1 MFSIFLILF
10 FIGGGLYMTKEEK
23 GKKVRIFVELLIAV
37 LSLAAGVL
45 GGSFVQNKYIESQ
58 VANVSGD
65 GNTVTIN
72 NVDDLVKNFN
82 KLLEEN
88 ETLKEQ
94 NEDYYT
100 EYKEAKET
108 IDSLEVQL
116 GDSPAIEL
124 KDLSLCVDGED
135 KNINKNKSYAVIN
148 GADYFSEDFL
158 NSIIADNTAI
168 TIKDDV
174 MYLGKVVADR
184 ENLFSQRIVD
194 EGGASVVDNATD
206 SYGNT
211 HVNALKLA
219 DGNDIVFSL
228 NEKYSLLKLKIAI
241 DESSDSNRQ
250 CTVSILA
257 DGQEVW
263 TSPQINKISTK
274 ELDYPELKIN
284 NCSRLEIKCSG
295 DWSVYPLVYDA
306 EVYN

>member
-1 MFSIFLILF
+1 MFSLFLILF

>member
-1 MFSIFLILF
+1 
-10 FIGGGLYMTKEEK
+10 MTNEK
-23 GKKVRIFVELLIAV
+23 NSKKLRIFVELLIAV
-37 LSLAAGVL
+37 LSVAAGVL

-58 VANVSGD
+58 VANVTGD

-72 NVDDLVKNFN
+72 NVDDLVENFN
-82 KLLEEN
+82 KLMKEN

-100 EYKEAKET
+100 DYKEAKET
-108 IDSLEVQL
+108 IESLENQL
-116 GDSPAIEL
+116 GDSPSIEL

-135 KNINKNKSYAVIN
+135 KNINKNKSYAIIN
-148 GADYFSEDFL
+148 GTDYFSEDFL
-158 NSIIADNTAI
+158 NSIIADNTSI

-174 MYLGKVVADR
+174 MYLGKVVADM
-184 ENLFSQRIVD
+184 ESLFSQRIVD

-211 HVNALKLA
+211 HVNVLRLGQ
-219 DGNDIVFSL
+219 GNDIVFSL

-250 CTVSILA
+250 CTVTVLA

-263 TSPQINKISTK
+263 TSPQLNKISTK
-274 ELDYPELKIN
+274 ELDYPDLKIN

-295 DWSVYPLVYDA
+295 DWNICPLVYEA

>member
-1 MFSIFLILF
+1 MA
-10 FIGGGLYMTKEEK
+10 KEEK

-82 KLLEEN
+82 KLMEEN

-100 EYKEAKET
+100 DYKEAKET

-158 NSIIADNTAI
+158 NSIIADNTSI

-184 ENLFSQRIVD
+184 ENLFAQRIVD

-211 HVNALKLA
+211 HVNVLKL
-219 DGNDIVFSL
+219 DGGDDIVFSL

-241 DESSDSNRQ
+241 DESSNSSGQ
-250 CTVSILA
+250 CTVTVLA

-263 TSPQINKISTK
+263 ISPQLDKISTK
-274 ELDYPELKIN
+274 ELDYSELKIN
-284 NCSRLEIKCSG
+284 NCSRLEIKCSA
-295 DWSVYPLVYDA
+295 DW
-306 EVYN
+306 NI

>member
-1 MFSIFLILF
+1 
-10 FIGGGLYMTKEEK
+10 MTKEEK

-206 SYGNT
+206 SYGN
-211 HVNALKLA
+211 K
-219 DGNDIVFSL
+219 
-228 NEKYSLLKLKIAI
+228 
-241 DESSDSNRQ
+241 
-250 CTVSILA
+250 VSR
-257 DGQEVW
+257 W
-263 TSPQINKISTK
+263 K
-274 ELDYPELKIN
+274 
-284 NCSRLEIKCSG
+284 
-295 DWSVYPLVYDA
+295 
-306 EVYN
+306 

>member
-1 MFSIFLILF
+1 M
-10 FIGGGLYMTKEEK
+10 ENEK
-23 GKKVRIFVELLIAV
+23 NGKKRRIFVELLIAG
-37 LSLAAGVL
+37 LSVAAGVL
-45 GGSFVQNKYIESQ
+45 GGSFAQNKYIESQ
-58 VANVSGD
+58 VANVTGD

-72 NVDDLVKNFN
+72 NVDDLVENFN
-82 KLLEEN
+82 KLMKEN

-100 EYKEAKET
+100 DYKEAKET
-108 IDSLEVQL
+108 IESLEVQL
-116 GDSPAIEL
+116 GDSPSIEL

-135 KNINKNKSYAVIN
+135 KNINKNQSYAVIN
-148 GADYFSEDFL
+148 GTDYFSEDFL
-158 NSIIADNTAI
+158 NSIISENTAI

-184 ENLFSQRIVD
+184 EKLFSQRIVD
-194 EGGASVVDNATD
+194 EGGASMVDNATD

-211 HVNALKLA
+211 HVNVLSLEY
-219 DGNDIVFSL
+219 GNDIVFSL

-241 DESSDSNRQ
+241 DESSDSNGQ
-250 CTVSILA
+250 CTLTVLA

-263 TSPQINKISTK
+263 TSPKLNKISTK
-274 ELDYPELKIN
+274 ELDYPDLKIN

-295 DWSVYPLVYDA
+295 DWRVYPLVYDA